1 MRFVTLLPFDGRK
14 EVEKERNKTGAGA
27 WRWRGMVGGDILQRH
42 SPLREL
48 LLPSEVIIFPPSIK
62 GFLSRW
68 AFSPPLLF
76 IFSKLI
82 LE

>member
-14 EVEKERNKTGAGA
+14 EVEKERKKMGAGA

-48 LLPSEVIIFPPSIK
+48 LLPGPF
-62 GFLSRW
+62 
-68 AFSPPLLF
+68 
-76 IFSKLI
+76 
-82 LE
+82 